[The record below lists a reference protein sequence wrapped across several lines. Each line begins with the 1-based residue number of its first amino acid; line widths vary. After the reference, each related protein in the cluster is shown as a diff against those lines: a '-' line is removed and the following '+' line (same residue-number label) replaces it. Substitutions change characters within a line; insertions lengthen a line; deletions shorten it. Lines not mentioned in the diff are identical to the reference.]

1 MGTVEMNPIGAVMLS
16 KKREIPSRDC
26 TACPMQRTVVVAGGG
41 ISGLTACYHLA
52 KDASVSKVILLE
64 ASNRLGGWMRTT
76 RTDDGA
82 IFEHGPRGIRPAGAV
97 GKNTLC
103 MVSGL
108 GLEKKILPVLRSQP
122 AAKNRYLYVN
132 KALHKLPS
140 SIGGVLR
147 TIPPFTKPLFTCGLR
162 DLVASRGTREDE
174 SIHEFV
180 TRRFGKELADIVIDS
195 LCRGVFAGD
204 CRTLSLRSCFP
215 FLYEAERRKR
225 SVILGLATGGDRSPQ
240 PDSALIRKATEEKW
254 SQWSLQGGLQTLS
267 EALEDFI
274 KEKGVEIHK
283 DSPVTSLERTPDN
296 RWKIMLPGGS
306 IIADHLFGAVPAK
319 VLSQLLPP
327 SAGPMVSNLSQM
339 SSATV
344 AVVNLEYDGEA
355 LPVSG
360 FGHLIPS
367 FEDRALLGIVYDS
380 LAFPQHNRS
389 GSSSTRIT
397 VMIGGAWF
405 ESTFGD
411 SVSSEK
417 LLHLATEAA
426 AVQLGLRGTPS
437 RAIINLNKKALPAS
451 SSSIIYRSASLVHLM
466 KGFLLMTVFIMPGN
480 LYSASLVTRG
490 KTRNRTGP
498 QLVQKLNN
506 VYTKANISIVL
517 LHRDTTTI
525 KYLFCRKKNALGQ
538 KIHPLERPSFLDKRI
553 SWLNNYE
560 LWGRK

>member
-1 MGTVEMNPIGAVMLS
+1 
-16 KKREIPSRDC
+16 
-26 TACPMQRTVVVAGGG
+26 MQRTVVVAGGG

-355 LPVSG
+355 LPVS
-360 FGHLIPS
+360 
-367 FEDRALLGIVYDS
+367 
-380 LAFPQHNRS
+380 
-389 GSSSTRIT
+389 

-437 RAIINLNKKALPAS
+437 RAIINLNKTCIPQYKVGHHKLTESIASFIQQHNLPLSLIGAS
-451 SSSIIYRSASLVHLM
+451 YEGVSVNDCIYNARKS
-466 KGFLLMTVFIMPGN
+466 
-480 LYSASLVTRG
+480 
-490 KTRNRTGP
+490 
-498 QLVQKLNN
+498 VQ
-506 VYTKANISIVL
+506 
-517 LHRDTTTI
+517 R
-525 KYLFCRKKNALGQ
+525 LFG
-538 KIHPLERPSFLDKRI
+538 H
-553 SWLNNYE
+553 
-560 LWGRK
+560 